1 MSILISQNTQILVQG
16 ITGKEGAKGAKA
28 MLDYGTNVVGG
39 VTPKK
44 GGQVVEGKPVFDT
57 VKEALEYAVQLRHSE
72 KRSDVGTPLLK
83 EIVVEEGIATS
94 ADANRLP
101 RNDAVNRGT
110 GPDNFVSVIYVPPF
124 AAKDAILE
132 AIENNIPLINVFVE
146 RIPIKDTAYCL
157 AAAKEKNIRILG
169 PSSLGAI
176 NPGVGRIGVIG
187 GPLVTEIFKPGSIG
201 VISRSGGMTNELSW
215 QISKNGLGQSAAVHV
230 GGDLLMGTTYA
241 DLLRL
246 FEADSQT
253 KAVMIF
259 GEHGGSYE
267 FEIVEMIKNKEY
279 TKPLAI
285 YIGGKFA
292 NSLPEG
298 MNIGHAGAIV
308 ARGQGAAEKEKAL
321 REAGVM
327 IAERYEDLVD
337 LVKPYA

>member
-1 MSILISQNTQILVQG
+1 
-16 ITGKEGAKGAKA
+16 
-28 MLDYGTNVVGG
+28 MLDYGTNVLCG

-44 GGQVVEGKPVFDT
+44 GGQEVEGKPVFDT
-57 VKEALEYAVQLRHSE
+57 VKEAMAVILSE
-72 KRSDVGTPLLK
+72 AKDPLTFGEMDSSTPARASAQNDKLSDV
-83 EIVVEEGIATS
+83 
-94 ADANRLP
+94 
-101 RNDAVNRGT
+101 
-110 GPDNFVSVIYVPPF
+110 VSVIYVPPF
-124 AAKDAILE
+124 AAKAAILE
-132 AIENNIPLINVFVE
+132 AIENDIALINVFVE

-187 GPLVTEIFKPGSIG
+187 GPLVNDIFKPGSIG

-215 QISKNGLGQSAAVHV
+215 QLSKNGLGQSAAVHV

-241 DLLRL
+241 DVLKLY
-246 FEADSQT
+246 EKDEQT
-253 KAVMIF
+253 KAVIIF

-267 FEIVEMIKNKEY
+267 FEIVELIKNKEF

-292 NSLPEG
+292 QMLPEG

-308 ARGQGAAEKEKAL
+308 ARGQGAAEKEAAL
-321 REAGVM
+321 KEVGVM
-327 IAERYEDLVD
+327 IAERYEDLVE
-337 LVKPYA
+337 LVKLHA